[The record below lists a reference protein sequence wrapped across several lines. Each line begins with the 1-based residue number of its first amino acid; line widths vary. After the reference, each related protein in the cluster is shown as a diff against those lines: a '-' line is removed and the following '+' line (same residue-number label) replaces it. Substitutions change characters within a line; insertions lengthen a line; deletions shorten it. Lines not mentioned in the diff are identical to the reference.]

1 VRSAARIGLVAI
13 GNVSQSFI
21 FRLSSLHA
29 RLGPVKGVSFPSAR
43 RLVVSLGSG
52 SAVAKYSDLESCSAI
67 WVVAPEARL
76 DDVIRDMTAET
87 PIHKTI
93 FVVCG
98 TPREST
104 SFEPLRSRGARVATL
119 SSVDEVWQ
127 TSFIAEGH
135 RDALLKIREI
145 LFKDKRRCIELDCG
159 AKAKYLAGVNMVT
172 ELLRPWA
179 SAAVELMS
187 AAGLSRSEASTLSES
202 LASRSLR
209 AYSKVGIKIWPP
221 GAKRA
226 LKEAQRRVEQ
236 LRPQCPRE
244 AQLYA
249 EGLRLALEYF
259 DRGSPKNA
267 ASESR

>member
-1 VRSAARIGLVAI
+1 VRSGRVGLVAI

-21 FRLSSLHA
+21 YRLSSLHA

-43 RLVVSLGSG
+43 RLVVSLGAG

-67 WVVAPEARL
+67 WIVAPEARL
-76 DDVIRDMTAET
+76 DEVIRNVAAET

-93 FVVCG
+93 FIVCG

-104 SFEPLRSRGARVATL
+104 SFETLRSQGARVATL

-135 RDALLKIREI
+135 SDALLKVREI
-145 LFKDKRRCIELDCG
+145 LLKDKRRCIELDCG

-179 SAAVELMS
+179 SASVELMS
-187 AAGLSRSEASTLSES
+187 AAGLSRSEASALAES

-209 AYSKVGIKIWPP
+209 AYSKVGMKIWPP

-226 LKEAQRRVEQ
+226 LKEAQKRAEQ
-236 LRPQCPRE
+236 LRSQCPRE
-244 AQLYA
+244 AKLYA

-259 DRGSPKNA
+259 DRGSAKNA
-267 ASESR
+267 TGHAK